1 MFIGHFGIG
10 FGAEAA
16 ALRVSLGTLFLAAES
31 PCCAGPRT
39 GDARSLAAR
48 TPGFLGRF
56 TPQQQNG
63 GMARISKKKLD
74 LLPSCGFNAGSLELK
89 LQNDAVRYCHIRF
102 WVLERTVGQSPFIF
116 LG

>member
-10 FGAEAA
+10 FGAKAA
-16 ALRVSLGTLFLAAES
+16 APRVSLGTLFLAAES

-56 TPQQQNG
+56 TPLQQNG
-63 GMARISKKKLD
+63 GMARISKKSLIY
-74 LLPSCGFNAGSLELK
+74 CRVAGSMP
-89 LQNDAVRYCHIRF
+89 VRSNSSYRMM
-102 WVLERTVGQSPFIF
+102 RYATAIF
-116 LG
+116 GSGYSNEPSGSRPSFF